1 MGKPLAQMTAEI
13 EGSVRAADKIFLF
26 LDFDGALAPVTPD
39 YRDAELGGEAARTL
53 KAFAKQDR
61 TVTTILSGRDAG
73 DLFGRIRVEGLIY
86 AGNHGLEIFGRN
98 MAFVER
104 QAAARREELGHL
116 CRELEGR
123 MEFYPGAEVEYKG
136 LSASVHY
143 RQAAS
148 ADLPLI
154 GNIVRAAVE
163 ERGGRFHISH
173 GREVFEILPRAGW
186 NKGRAAR
193 LVRRKAGRGDGPLS
207 IYAGDG
213 VGGEEAFHALTDAI
227 TIKVG
232 ERAETR
238 ARYGLRGPAEVHEFL
253 QWLSERLPGTVQ

>member
-1 MGKPLAQMTAEI
+1 MSEPLAQMTAEI

-39 YRDAELGGEAARTL
+39 YRDAEIGGAAARTL
-53 KAFAKQDR
+53 RAFANQER
-61 TVTTILSGRDAG
+61 TVTTILSGREAG

-104 QAAARREELGHL
+104 QAIARREELGRL
-116 CRELEGR
+116 CRELEAR
-123 MEFYPGAEVEYKG
+123 MEFFPGAEVEFKG
-136 LSASVHY
+136 LTASVHY
-143 RQAAS
+143 RRASS

-154 GNIVRAAVE
+154 GNAVRSVVE
-163 ERGGRFHISH
+163 QHKGLFHISH

-193 LVRRKAGRGDGPLS
+193 LVRRKAGGGAGPLS

-213 VGGEEAFHALTDAI
+213 VEGEEAFRVLPEAI